1 MFLFYNLG
9 QKLLRIKG
17 SLAGDFVSCSSGVG
31 ALFSSVDIET
41 LPCWFLLLASRHG
54 DAQAEIRRVNKKDE
68 MCRNRGIYERVYL
81 KNTTYATNEQSF
93 LHTVGLLT
101 CLPNDDSKSS
111 VM

>member
-9 QKLLRIKG
+9 QKFLSIKAI
-17 SLAGDFVSCSSGVG
+17 LPGDFVTCSSRVV

-68 MCRNRGIYERVYL
+68 ICRNRGIYDRVYL
-81 KNTTYATNEQSF
+81 KNPTHATNTPSF
-93 LHTVGLLT
+93 FPTLLF
-101 CLPNDDSKSS
+101 LPCFPNHHN
-111 VM
+111 